1 MITGQGELEQTTETP
16 LMQPSYDKDQIN
28 TDLANTF
35 NMSAPIHIQHEE
47 SNPEATGASKAF
59 KIKSQNEKPRL
70 KQK

>member
-1 MITGQGELEQTTETP
+1 
-16 LMQPSYDKDQIN
+16 MQPSYEKEQIN

-35 NMSAPIHIQHEE
+35 NMSALIHIQHED
-47 SNPEATGASKAF
+47 SNQGFSGASKAI

>member
-1 MITGQGELEQTTETP
+1 
-16 LMQPSYDKDQIN
+16 MQPSYDKDQIN